1 MLIHQFYLK
10 LFLKKKKKS
19 QHWSLLLV
27 TTMNVEEGVEKRGH
41 RLCHLLEAQGQT
53 GWVRDPGGETGA
65 EQQGEHLGMGREA
78 GGPNQQITRGWG
90 TVKLLL

>member
-10 LFLKKKKKS
+10 LFFKKKKKS

-53 GWVRDPGGETGA
+53 GWVRDPGGRLGQSSRENIWGWGGRQEDQTSRL
-65 EQQGEHLGMGREA
+65 QGA
-78 GGPNQQITRGWG
+78 GG
-90 TVKLLL
+90 L